1 MSRGMVVRDQWR
13 VIQLGSGSSSL
24 LMHLFKVGGL
34 GEAYT
39 WAKEGNREEVSLQK
53 CGGEGSCGVL

>member
-1 MSRGMVVRDQWR
+1 MSRGMMVRDQRR

-24 LMHLFKVGGL
+24 LMHLFKVGGR

-39 WAKEGNREEVSLQK
+39 WAKDNREEVSLEK
-53 CGGEGSCGVL
+53 CGGEDSCGML